1 MTVKEFAQ
9 EVLEHVENNVCYLAI
24 MPNDEGYDIEVE
36 VNGGSIAGNYA
47 TGTHDLEQAR
57 QIANSIEKQLNY
69 LKIEV
74 FDSRDEWEDYLAN

>member
-9 EVLEHVENNVCYLAI
+9 EVLEHIENNACYLAI

-36 VNGGSIAGNYA
+36 VSGGSIAGNYA
-47 TGTHDLEQAR
+47 TGTHDLEKAR
-57 QIANSIEKQLNY
+57 QIADKIEEQLGK

-74 FDSRDEWEDYLAN
+74 FDSREDWEDYLEN